1 MVDTDRCNRK
11 CYNSPEMC
19 GGDGGFMS
27 VYGGETMTAGTP
39 KDIHFNVELNSGVS
53 KIKGFF
59 DLFNLA
65 IKFLSPFYALF
76 DIFWI

>member
-1 MVDTDRCNRK
+1 
-11 CYNSPEMC
+11 MC

-27 VYGGETMTAGTP
+27 IYGGESMAAGTP

-53 KIKGFF
+53 KIKGFY

-65 IKFLSPFYALF
+65 IKFSSPFYALF

>member
-1 MVDTDRCNRK
+1 
-11 CYNSPEMC
+11 MC

-65 IKFLSPFYALF
+65 VNNSRVLF
-76 DIFWI
+76 MHCLTYSGFRKISSQSET

>member
-65 IKFLSPFYALF
+65 VNTF
-76 DIFWI
+76 

>member
-1 MVDTDRCNRK
+1 
-11 CYNSPEMC
+11 MC

-65 IKFLSPFYALF
+65 VNNFT
-76 DIFWI
+76 